1 MEFPALNK
9 VFILITI
16 IGTIVAATL
25 GCISLYE
32 KIFPGDEFMIEQ
44 RLSPE
49 MMEELKK
56 GDGTITIEKGI
67 TIRRGDDA
75 RSTSD

>member
-1 MEFPALNK
+1 MNDTVKNIIL
-9 VFILITI
+9 FITFVSAAIGIAVGLIS
-16 IGTIVAATL
+16 IVDR
-25 GCISLYE
+25 
-32 KIFPGDEFMIEQ
+32 IFSDELVIEQ

-67 TIRRGDDA
+67 TIRREDDT
-75 RSTSD
+75 RSGSD